1 MPAQPFGWFKK
12 EIKSLADIK
21 GIKYRTVGLATNVL
35 QGIGMT
41 VLQLPG
47 GEIQPGMKTGLIDA
61 AEFNNPSSDKNFGM
75 QDVAKFYHLA
85 SFHQSQEMFEI
96 TFNKK
101 KFNSLSKQHQDILR
115 IAAEAANSDNYWK
128 MTKRYADDLVKLV
141 KDSGVKVVVTPKDI
155 LAEQMKSWDKVVA
168 EFSAK
173 DPLFKEIIDS
183 QKRYAKVVMSY
194 LLMNQPDYTIGFRN
208 TFGDPAKAIA

>member
-1 MPAQPFGWFKK
+1 M
-12 EIKSLADIK
+12 ADLK

-96 TFNKK
+96 TFNKN
-101 KFNSLSKQHQDILR
+101 KFNSLSKHHQDILR

-128 MTKRYADDLVKLV
+128 MTKRYADDLIKLQ
-141 KDSGVKVVVTPKDI
+141 KESGVKVVVTPKDV
-155 LAEQMKSWDKVVA
+155 LAAQMDSWDKVVA

-173 DPLFKEIIDS
+173 DPLFKEVIES

-194 LLMNQPDYTIGFRN
+194 LLMNQPDYTIGFKKA
-208 TFGDPAKAIA
+208 FGEPTKITW